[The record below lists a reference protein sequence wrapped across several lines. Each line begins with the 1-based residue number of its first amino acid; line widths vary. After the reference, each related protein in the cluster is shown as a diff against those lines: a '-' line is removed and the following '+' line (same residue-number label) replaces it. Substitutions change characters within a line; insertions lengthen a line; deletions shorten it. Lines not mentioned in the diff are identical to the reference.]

1 MAFTNASGYQN
12 LAQGNFTPQIFSQKV
27 QKFFRRASVVE
38 DITNT
43 DYAGEIENFGDTVKI
58 IKEPTI
64 TVKDY
69 ARGQTVDTQTLADD
83 QITMTVDQGSYF
95 AFKVDDIE
103 ERQSHVNFEALATSS
118 GAYSLKK
125 AYDYNVLKFIYDNA
139 STSAS
144 DTGTDGSPID
154 GDAAVDTLADVV
166 SSAKKVLDKNDVPE
180 ENRWLV
186 APPEFFQQLR
196 KAGAKLS
203 DQSVM
208 ADGGASQ
215 IRNGMVTDKPLFGFN
230 MYSTNAIAVSSG
242 SAASHTFGSSGSNE
256 FAFLYGHMSGVATVN
271 HIAKTELIRDPDSFA
286 DVVRGLHVYGRKIL
300 RSEAVRSGVIT
311 IGGTTGHPANGR
323 TPYLVENTIDVSAIN
338 GDSGAAQNDVLRA
351 LDIPAETLIMEA
363 GIEVITALSSSVT
376 LDLGITGGDVD
387 RYVDGDTNATGFS
400 APTATA
406 RTIVASAD
414 TLDVLV
420 LSADSTAGKIR
431 VFAVLCDVSGIDE
444 TDRNTDTQHDTAV

>member
-69 ARGQTVDTQTLADD
+69 ARGQTVDTQILADD

-125 AYDYNVLKFIYDNA
+125 NYDYNVLKFIYDNA
-139 STSAS
+139 SDGTG
-144 DTGTDGSPID
+144 TGTDASPID
-154 GDAAVDTLADVV
+154 GDNAVDTLANLV
-166 SSAKKVLDKNDVPE
+166 STAKKNLDRNDVPE
-180 ENRWLV
+180 DNRWLV
-186 APPEFFQQLR
+186 SSPEFFEQLR

-208 ADGGASQ
+208 ADGGSSQ
-215 IRNGMVTDKPLFGFN
+215 IRNGMVTDRPLFGFN
-230 MYSTNAIAVSSG
+230 MYQSNAIAVSGG
-242 SAASHTFGSSGSNE
+242 SAAAHTFGSSGANE
-256 FAFLYGHMSGVATVN
+256 HVFLYGHMSGVATVN

-286 DVVRGLHVYGRKIL
+286 DVVRGLHVFGRKIL
-300 RSEAVRSGVIT
+300 RSEAVQRGVIT
-311 IGGTTGHPANGR
+311 IG
-323 TPYLVENTIDVSAIN
+323 
-338 GDSGAAQNDVLRA
+338 
-351 LDIPAETLIMEA
+351 
-363 GIEVITALSSSVT
+363 
-376 LDLGITGGDVD
+376 
-387 RYVDGDTNATGFS
+387 
-400 APTATA
+400 
-406 RTIVASAD
+406 
-414 TLDVLV
+414 
-420 LSADSTAGKIR
+420 
-431 VFAVLCDVSGIDE
+431 
-444 TDRNTDTQHDTAV
+444 

>member
-1 MAFTNASGYQN
+1 MAFGSAGGYGN
-12 LAQGNFTPQIFSQKV
+12 LPSGNFTPQIFSQKV

-64 TVKDY
+64 TVADY
-69 ARGQTVDTQTLADD
+69 ARGTAVSTQDLADD

-118 GAYSLKK
+118 GAYSLKRN
-125 AYDYNVLKFIYDNA
+125 YDFNVLKHIYDNA
-139 STSAS
+139 ATSAGN
-144 DTGTDGSPID
+144 TGTDGSPID

-166 SSAKKVLDKNDVPE
+166 SAAKTVLDGNDVPE

-186 APPEFFQQLR
+186 APPAFFQQLR

-203 DQSVM
+203 DQSVL

-230 MYSTNAIAVSSG
+230 MYMTNAIAVSSG
-242 SAASHTFGSSGSNE
+242 NAANKTFGSSGANE
-256 FAFLYGHMSGVATVN
+256 YAFLYGHMSAVATAN

-286 DVVRGLHVYGRKIL
+286 DIVRGLHVFGRKIL
-300 RSEAVRSGVIT
+300 RDDAVYSGVIT
-311 IGGTTGHPANGR
+311 IG
-323 TPYLVENTIDVSAIN
+323 
-338 GDSGAAQNDVLRA
+338 
-351 LDIPAETLIMEA
+351 
-363 GIEVITALSSSVT
+363 
-376 LDLGITGGDVD
+376 
-387 RYVDGDTNATGFS
+387 
-400 APTATA
+400 
-406 RTIVASAD
+406 
-414 TLDVLV
+414 
-420 LSADSTAGKIR
+420 
-431 VFAVLCDVSGIDE
+431 
-444 TDRNTDTQHDTAV
+444 

>member
-1 MAFTNASGYQN
+1 MAFTNSSGYQN

-64 TVKDY
+64 TVRDY
-69 ARGQTVDTQTLADD
+69 ARGQTVDTQVLADD

-125 AYDYNVLKFIYDNA
+125 NYDFNVLKFIYDNA
-139 STSAS
+139 SDGTG
-144 DTGTDGSPID
+144 TGTDASPID
-154 GDAAVDTLADVV
+154 GDAAVDTLANLV
-166 SSAKKVLDKNDVPE
+166 STAKKNLDRNSVPE

-186 APPEFFQQLR
+186 SSPEFFEQLR

-208 ADGGASQ
+208 ADGGSSQ
-215 IRNGMVTDKPLFGFN
+215 IRNGKVHDRPLFGFN
-230 MYSTNAIAVSSG
+230 MYQSNAIAVSGG
-242 SAASHTFGSSGSNE
+242 STAAHTFGSAGANE
-256 FAFLYGHMSGVATVN
+256 HVFLYGHMSGVATVN

-286 DVVRGLHVYGRKIL
+286 DVVRGLHVFGRKIL
-300 RSEAVRSGVIT
+300 RTDAVQRGVIT
-311 IGGTTGHPANGR
+311 IG
-323 TPYLVENTIDVSAIN
+323 
-338 GDSGAAQNDVLRA
+338 
-351 LDIPAETLIMEA
+351 
-363 GIEVITALSSSVT
+363 
-376 LDLGITGGDVD
+376 
-387 RYVDGDTNATGFS
+387 
-400 APTATA
+400 
-406 RTIVASAD
+406 
-414 TLDVLV
+414 
-420 LSADSTAGKIR
+420 
-431 VFAVLCDVSGIDE
+431 
-444 TDRNTDTQHDTAV
+444 

>member
-1 MAFTNASGYQN
+1 MAFGSAGGYGN
-12 LAQGNFTPQIFSQKV
+12 LPSGNFTPQIFSQKV

-64 TVKDY
+64 TVADY
-69 ARGQTVDTQTLADD
+69 ARGTAVSTQDLADD

-118 GAYSLKK
+118 GAYSLKRN
-125 AYDYNVLKFIYDNA
+125 YDFNVLKHIYDNA
-139 STSAS
+139 ATSAGN
-144 DTGTDGSPID
+144 TGTDGSPID

-166 SSAKKVLDKNDVPE
+166 SAAKTVLDGNDVPE

-186 APPEFFQQLR
+186 APPAFFQQLR

-203 DQSVM
+203 DQSVL

-230 MYSTNAIAVSSG
+230 MYMTNAIAVSSG
-242 SAASHTFGSSGSNE
+242 NAANKTFGSSGANE
-256 FAFLYGHMSGVATVN
+256 YAFLYGHMSAVATAN

-286 DVVRGLHVYGRKIL
+286 DIVRGLHVFGRKIL
-300 RSEAVRSGVIT
+300 RADAVYSGVIT
-311 IGGTTGHPANGR
+311 IG
-323 TPYLVENTIDVSAIN
+323 
-338 GDSGAAQNDVLRA
+338 
-351 LDIPAETLIMEA
+351 
-363 GIEVITALSSSVT
+363 
-376 LDLGITGGDVD
+376 
-387 RYVDGDTNATGFS
+387 
-400 APTATA
+400 
-406 RTIVASAD
+406 
-414 TLDVLV
+414 
-420 LSADSTAGKIR
+420 
-431 VFAVLCDVSGIDE
+431 
-444 TDRNTDTQHDTAV
+444 